1 MLIFVC
7 YPPRWWSDLGVMPL
21 NLERADRKKLQ
32 LTTTARR
39 CCENKCSYTAATAED
54 KRSGT
59 NKKELELEVY
69 SEGFV
74 FVAENHCYS
83 KYINDTTMAV

>member
-1 MLIFVC
+1 MQI
-7 YPPRWWSDLGVMPL
+7 
-21 NLERADRKKLQ
+21 ERNSNF
-32 LTTTARR
+32 TTTARR
-39 CCENKCSYTAATAED
+39 RCENERSYTAATAED
-54 KRSGT
+54 TRSGT

-74 FVAENHCYS
+74 FVAENHRYS